1 MPVSPPR
8 LFLSSLLAVLGLLAG
23 EGSLRADVKRPVTPP
38 VPVAR
43 PAQAEAI
50 RGFPVAI
57 RLEGVTS
64 SARVLQ
70 FILRQPPKHG
80 RLEGPPTPSGK
91 DSAVV
96 RYVGDEGSKASSDSF
111 SYAVKVEGSGS
122 SEEAVVSV
130 RLSDPAA
137 VLEVP
142 SGVDLGRLL
151 AMEVSEH
158 GVRIANKGNAPF
170 RAAVPLPEGW
180 SWAVPAGGQFDV
192 APGGQ
197 IDAVVRVRPKEA
209 GEVDEKVVLRPG
221 YTLRFTG
228 RVQPP
233 FLGYPSLLRLQWEP
247 ERARRAYR
255 FQIRNNR
262 GEAISLRLS
271 APAGVEVPASVEIP
285 VAESVEVAVS
295 CAGQVNLPLAG
306 KIRLEAPG
314 WVQEIDY
321 EAAPAP
327 AVMELSGVGADGV
340 VDFGVLE
347 KAEGEG
353 AARSLVLRNVGG
365 TASVVRWDALRFFVV
380 EGLEDEAVLA
390 PQVERTFVIR
400 PRPDEPGRL
409 REELALR
416 MAGGDRLLKLQ
427 AEIDPKASQAAL
439 MAGTVLEVKAA
450 APGSP
455 ELARPRSERGRQLRV
470 QVLTTGLIEAIPH
483 ADASLPTVNAVRLIE
498 AETGPER
505 LAFEWDAPGPGVWT
519 YQVLVRMLRNH
530 GAQQAP
536 IPEYGTMDNVKVSAT
551 PMGGRAEVTRLRP
564 GVRWSCRIVALRSD
578 GVSTKAGD
586 DLTFLTPPVGPSRWP
601 WRVLGLLGLVSVGL
615 YVRQKWR
622 EDVKW
627 KN

>member
-1 MPVSPPR
+1 MTE
-8 LFLSSLLAVLGLLAG
+8 SSSRHLWQHLLAVLWLLAG
-23 EGSLRADVKRPVTPP
+23 AAPLRADVKRPATPP

-70 FILRQPPKHG
+70 FIMRQPPKHG
-80 RLEGPPTPSGK
+80 RLEGAPTSAGK

-96 RYVGDEGSKASSDSF
+96 RYVGDPGSTATSDSF

-122 SEEAVVSV
+122 SEEAVVSL

-170 RAAVPLPEGW
+170 RATVPLPEGW
-180 SWAVPAGGQFDV
+180 SWAVPPGGRFDV

-197 IDAVVRVRPKEA
+197 IEAVVRVRPKEA
-209 GEVDEKVVLRPG
+209 GEVDEKVLLRPG
-221 YTLRFTG
+221 YALRFTG
-228 RVQPP
+228 RVLPP

-247 ERARRAYR
+247 EPFRRAYR
-255 FQIRNNR
+255 FNIRNNR
-262 GEAISLRLS
+262 GEAMRLRLS

-285 VAESVEVAVS
+285 VAESVEVAVT
-295 CAGQVNLPLAG
+295 CAGQVSVPLAG

-321 EAAPAP
+321 EAAAAP

-347 KAEGEG
+347 KAEG
-353 AARSLVLRNVGG
+353 AVRTLVLRNVGG
-365 TASVVRWDALRFFVV
+365 TASVVRWDGLRFFVV

-390 PQVERTFVIR
+390 PQAERTFAIR

-470 QVLTTGLIEAIPH
+470 QVLTAGLMEAIPN

-505 LAFEWDAPGPGVWT
+505 LVFEWDAPGPGVWT
-519 YQVLVRMLRNH
+519 YKVLVRMLRNH
-530 GAQQAP
+530 GLQQAP
-536 IPEYGTMDNVKVSAT
+536 IPEYGTMDNVAVSAT
-551 PMGGRAEVTRLRP
+551 PLGGRAEVTHLRP
-564 GVRWSCRIVALRSD
+564 GVRWSCRIVGLRSD
-578 GVSTKAGD
+578 GVATKAGD

-601 WRVLGLLGLVSVGL
+601 WRVLGLLGVISVGL